1 MVVPVGGSG
10 PGSQGILQLPVEPL
24 HQPVRLWVVS
34 CCRRVADVEQI
45 EEGPPQCRRELMM
58 AGTPKQK
65 IQLAN
70 RSLAK
75 SGAVLEEC
83 RIASGHR
90 DVLSIT
96 VNRYVWP
103 R

>member
-1 MVVPVGGSG
+1 
-10 PGSQGILQLPVEPL
+10 
-24 HQPVRLWVVS
+24 
-34 CCRRVADVEQI
+34 
-45 EEGPPQCRRELMM
+45 MM

-96 VNRYVWP
+96 VNRNVWP